1 MLMPTQESAFAS
13 WIPTYSI
20 KAGVA
25 GTEGAAIYSFWF
37 WLPNAIARPVWA
49 LLGKYTVSQR
59 ARVIVITL
67 TVTSCLLVILQYLQ
81 LYSLVCTIGPVVFG
95 TMMACFFTFCMA
107 LPLDN
112 GFQNTIANNANF
124 ILANAMGEGV
134 INGSLGY
141 LMSIF
146 GFKVM
151 MVVVMVSSVI
161 SYGSLEAVIGSFKE
175 DKGREEGREMALI
188 S

>member
-20 KAGVA
+20 KSGIAN
-25 GTEGAAIYSFWF
+25 TEGSAIYSFWF
-37 WLPNAIARPVWA
+37 WFTNAIARPIWA
-49 LLGKYTVSQR
+49 LLGRYSVSQR
-59 ARVIVITL
+59 ARIIVITL
-67 TVTSCLLVILQYLQ
+67 TFTSFLLVLLQYLE
-81 LYSLVCTIGPVVFG
+81 LYTLVCIIGPVVFG
-95 TMMACFFTFCMA
+95 TMMACFFTFCIA

-141 LMSIF
+141 LISIF

-151 MVVVMVSSVI
+151 MIVVMISSIASYWSLRGVI
-161 SYGSLEAVIGSFKE
+161 SSFKE
-175 DKGREEGREMALI
+175 GKGREEER
-188 S
+188 